1 MLRSSLALFPAA
13 ATLLAVTVSLSFA
26 SAAEPNDPVA
36 RLRAALAKG
45 DFHMALAAARKAPTE
60 AEHDSLLT
68 RIADLQARTGD
79 REGAQH
85 TAREIYNARARGQ
98 MLTRLNSRRAGAAGG
113 ASQADFDALI
123 DLITSTVK
131 PATWDGVGGPGSI
144 ASFPTGILADAQAAL
159 SRPMVSAGASLG
171 ELYRLSAP
179 RSHDLSP
186 RRVSALRKVSLPR
199 LERQLALRL
208 AAGQSPDATMQTLA
222 GMQRVQYVL
231 VYPESGDLV
240 LAGPAGDW
248 KTDAEGNP
256 RCVDTGEPVLRL
268 EDLVVLLRHAFDSQE
283 PRFGCAITPRQDA
296 LARVQAFLAA
306 SSKQTLQPNQRKMWL
321 EQLRSELGQQD
332 VEVYGLDPRTRT
344 ARALVEADY
353 HMKLVGMGLVDG
365 VAGVTSYLDLIKVPV
380 GQQPPPM
387 DVLRWWFTMDYEPV
401 ATTGDGRAFAIRGRS
416 VRVLSENE
424 RLAAEG
430 QRIHTGQSELW
441 NSQFAASF
449 TEHFDDLAHR
459 YPCYAELRN
468 IFDLALVAALVREQD
483 LARSACWSRG
493 CLATGG
499 AYPLSPVEPIT
510 KVDSVVNHR
519 VINRIHV
526 VAGVSGGVRADPRG
540 LVTRAAMHATRH
552 APVPTPPPVPATLWW
567 WD

>member
-1 MLRSSLALFPAA
+1 VLLA
-13 ATLLAVTVSLSFA
+13 ATVLLSIV
-26 SAAEPNDPVA
+26 SAAEATDPVA
-36 RLRAALAKG
+36 RLRAALANG
-45 DFHMALAAARKAPTE
+45 DFRLALAIARKAPTE
-60 AEHDSLLT
+60 TEHDALLT
-68 RIADLQARTGD
+68 RIADLQTRTGD
-79 REGAQH
+79 GDGAQH
-85 TAREIYNARARGQ
+85 TAREIYNARIRGQ
-98 MLTRLNSRRAGAAGG
+98 SLTRLTSRRAGAAGG

-131 PATWDGVGGPGSI
+131 PSSWDVVGGPGSI

-159 SRPMVSAGASLG
+159 DRPMVPALASLG
-171 ELYRLSAP
+171 ELYCRSSP
-179 RSHDLSP
+179 RSHAQSP
-186 RRVSALRKVSLPR
+186 RRTSALRKVSLTR
-199 LERQLALRL
+199 LERQLAQRL
-208 AAGQSPDATMQTLA
+208 AAGQTPDDAMQALA

-248 KTDAEGNP
+248 KVDANGNP
-256 RCVDTGEPVLRL
+256 CSVDTGEPVLRL
-268 EDLVVLLRHAFDSQE
+268 EDLVVLLRHAFDSREQ
-283 PRFGCAITPRQDA
+283 RFGCAITPRQDA

-306 SSKQTLQPNQRKMWL
+306 SCKQSLQPSQRKMWL

-353 HMKLVGMGLVDG
+353 HMKLIGMGLAEG
-365 VAGVTSYLDLIKVPV
+365 VAGVASYLDLIKVPV

-387 DVLRWWFTMDYEPV
+387 DVLRWWFTMDYEPI
-401 ATTGDGRAFAIRGRS
+401 ATTGDGRAFAIRGRG

-468 IFDLALVAALVREQD
+468 IFDLALVTALVREQA
-483 LARSACWSRG
+483 LARSAGWTQG
-493 CLATGG
+493 CLVRGG
-499 AYPLSPVEPIT
+499 AYQVTLVEPIT

-519 VINRIHV
+519 VVNRN
-526 VAGVSGGVRADPRG
+526 
-540 LVTRAAMHATRH
+540 AMLPTSH
-552 APVPTPPPVPATLWW
+552 APIPTPPPLPSALWW